1 MEESNQLSLMGAMD
15 NPLVNKLKE
24 LDVNVLTPI
33 EAMQVLYDL
42 VKEAQTY

>member
-1 MEESNQLSLMGAMD
+1 MSH
-15 NPLVNKLKE
+15 PLVDKLKS

-33 EAMQVLYDL
+33 EAMQALYDL